1 MKISDAL
8 GQGGRTKP
16 DCGQKRR
23 FLPAGRWSH
32 PWGEVYG
39 MLVLVE
45 RTAVD
50 RGPDVIGSLWTLSW
64 VGQEQEWV
72 EGAYSYTPALER
84 EWTSSP
90 DMITKRYWLCC
101 PYWEMRL
108 DLERGAPAEYFL
120 GFVFSAFFLPFFQS
134 LRRRPW
140 ISSIQRRE
148 WQRRQC

>member
-1 MKISDAL
+1 MPWDREEGPSQIVARKDVFFLLAGGAIL
-8 GQGGRTKP
+8 GVK
-16 DCGQKRR
+16 CMACR
-23 FLPAGRWSH
+23 FLLKEQLWS
-32 PWGEVYG
+32 
-39 MLVLVE
+39 
-45 RTAVD
+45 

-84 EWTSSP
+84 EWTSTP